1 MNIEPIHFSHQSFGF
16 ILFIVNI
23 NHGSQRIQTISMRNQ
38 GLVDQIAFV
47 KNDYEGFEEVH
58 EVSFRKLWIG
68 QLVEADYQLL
78 VLLWAVDEDVDK
90 ILVE

>member
-1 MNIEPIHFSHQSFGF
+1 
-16 ILFIVNI
+16 
-23 NHGSQRIQTISMRNQ
+23 MRNQ